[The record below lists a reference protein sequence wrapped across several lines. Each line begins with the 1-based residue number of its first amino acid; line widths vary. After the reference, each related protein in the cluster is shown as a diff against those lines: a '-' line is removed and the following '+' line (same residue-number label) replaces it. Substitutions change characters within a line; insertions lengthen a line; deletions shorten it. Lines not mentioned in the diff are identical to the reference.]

1 MSKVSIIGG
10 GLAGG
15 EAAWQLARRGI
26 DVSLYEMR
34 PIKSTPAHKTDKF
47 AEIVCSNSFGANDI
61 SSPAGIL
68 KRELK
73 ILNSLIMECAENSQV
88 PAGKA
93 LAVDRD
99 IFSSLVTERL
109 SSIPTIKI
117 IRKEISEI
125 PDGAVIIATGPL
137 TSMPLALSLKSLIGD
152 EYLSFYD
159 AVAPIVLAESIDS
172 SVAWKAG
179 RYARGFDYF
188 NCPMDKDQ
196 YVAFYEALLS
206 AERVV
211 PHEFEKDCSF
221 YEGCMPI
228 EEVARR
234 GIDTLRFGALKPVGL
249 IDPSTGRE
257 PYAVVQLRQDN
268 IEGTM
273 FNLVGFQ
280 TSLRYG
286 EQERV
291 FRKIPGLQ
299 NAEFVRFGVMH
310 RNIYVNAPRVLDSE
324 LRLKTLKE
332 NNVDVFIAGQLT
344 GVEGY
349 MESTAMGLVAALNM
363 YCLLKNVPYVVFPR
377 ESAIGSLL
385 NYLKNA
391 DVNHFQPMNVNL
403 GIFPPLYG
411 KKIKKKTERCQMVA
425 ERAIEKI
432 SGLASV
438 YDFI

>member
-1 MSKVSIIGG
+1 MNKVSIVGG
-10 GLAGG
+10 GLAGS

-26 DVSLYEMR
+26 EVILFEMR
-34 PIKSTPAHKTDKF
+34 PNKSTPAHKTDKF

-73 ILNSLIMECAENSQV
+73 IFNSLIMECAENSQV

-109 SSIPTIKI
+109 SSMPTIKI
-117 IRKEISEI
+117 IREEISE
-125 PDGAVIIATGPL
+125 PPEGAVIIATGPL
-137 TSMPLALSLKSLIGD
+137 TSMPLAQSLKSLIGD
-152 EYLSFYD
+152 DYLSFYD
-159 AVAPIVLAESIDS
+159 AVAPIILAESIDR

-179 RYARGFDYF
+179 RYERGFDYY
-188 NCPMDKDQ
+188 NCPMNRDQ
-196 YVAFYEALLS
+196 YIAFYEALVS
-206 AERVV
+206 AQRVV

-221 YEGCMPI
+221 FEGCMPI

-249 IDPSTGRE
+249 ADPGTGRE

-291 FRKIPGLQ
+291 FRSIPGLQ

-310 RNIYVNAPRVLDSE
+310 KNIYVNAPQVLDAS
-324 LRLKTLKE
+324 LRLVTLKDI
-332 NNVDVFIAGQLT
+332 NADVFLAGQLT

-363 YCLLKNVPYVVFPR
+363 FCSLKQIPYIVFPR

-385 NYLKNA
+385 DYLKNA
-391 DVNHFQPMNVNL
+391 DAKRFQPINVNL
-403 GIFPPLYG
+403 GIFPPLHG
-411 KKIKKKTERCQMVA
+411 KKIKSKTERCQMVA
-425 ERAIEKI
+425 GRAIEKT
-432 SGLASV
+432 LEMASE